1 MTDMSQLKQQYEH
14 NLAKIENYDNC
25 LRKIQKH
32 NTIVDNIIEQHEKER
47 DNIMDL
53 LRQKESV
60 HEVNVAALKAEII
73 NKNG

>member
-1 MTDMSQLKQQYEH
+1 
-14 NLAKIENYDNC
+14 
-25 LRKIQKH
+25 
-32 NTIVDNIIEQHEKER
+32 VDNIIEQHEKER